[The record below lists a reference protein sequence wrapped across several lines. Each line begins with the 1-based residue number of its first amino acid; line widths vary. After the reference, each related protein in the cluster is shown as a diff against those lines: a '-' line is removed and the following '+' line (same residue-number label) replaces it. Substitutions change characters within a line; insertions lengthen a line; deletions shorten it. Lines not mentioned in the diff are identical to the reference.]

1 MTALVSDPGEASKI
15 TKGTDTVI
23 YETDLSKEELLQLKQ
38 SGEAVV
44 EENFFLFGANENE
57 EPKRPIKGALSD
69 GQDAQES
76 YRELAYKTAV
86 SCQLEW
92 SGEAVDF
99 MPDDQDYLSGFYM
112 RNILSYVI
120 QADKQDYGV
129 KTLTE
134 WFKPIDYR
142 VP

>member
-1 MTALVSDPGEASKI
+1 MIHLDHGTNNGWANVPSKF
-15 TKGTDTVI
+15 
-23 YETDLSKEELLQLKQ
+23 
-38 SGEAVV
+38 
-44 EENFFLFGANENE
+44 ENRFDCA
-57 EPKRPIKGALSD
+57 
-69 GQDAQES
+69 
-76 YRELAYKTAV
+76 RELAYKTAV

-112 RNILSYVI
+112 RNILYYVI